1 MKKVTLCLTRVPKS
15 AFRSWK
21 AVVFFLSTLCR
32 GRHGN
37 RNCTTL
43 HTDLQG
49 CVVASMYCKKKQ
61 QKSHARPLCLVLSG
75 DSALIQ
81 KPHFSVVVC
90 YHHWGAYMTIWHKC
104 TDKYKYSQV
113 APESPKSK
121 SKSGVARA
129 GTLEAAEFPSTR
141 FTVISLGIFALD
153 SLTVER
159 DTHTESRD
167 VRPQRSPPQPTETRN
182 PPSINAACV
191 GLIYTRESNVST
203 GSLLLKRVKPEENPL
218 REVCIDWWI

>member
-37 RNCTTL
+37 RNCATL

-49 CVVASMYCKKKQ
+49 CVVASMYCKKK
-61 QKSHARPLCLVLSG
+61 KSDARPLCLVLSG

-90 YHHWGAYMTIWHKC
+90 YHRWGAYTYMTIWHKC
-104 TDKYKYSQV
+104 TDKYSQV

-141 FTVISLGIFALD
+141 FTVISRGIFAFD

-167 VRPQRSPPQPTETRN
+167 DRPQRSPPQPTETRN
-182 PPSINAACV
+182 PPPPNV
-191 GLIYTRESNVST
+191 FIYLFVN
-203 GSLLLKRVKPEENPL
+203 
-218 REVCIDWWI
+218 